1 MTKVAGSRRGGR
13 VAASIIAA
21 VVGLAIVFGIALAL
35 PVPSVGRVAY
45 TASNDLNRILAGLES
60 REVPAGDTTLP
71 ITVGGPSHA
80 PHTLLLLHG
89 YTAEK
94 AIWYQFARHLTGQY
108 RVIIPDLAGH
118 GEARFDPALSYSIP
132 SQADRLSA
140 LLNSLGVRRV
150 VVVGNS
156 MGGQTAAQFTLRHPS
171 QAEALVVMAPAGV
184 KDPQPSLVEK
194 LLANGTN
201 PLVVRSR
208 ADFDQLISLTAAKPP
223 FLPPAVRAALAQE
236 FERRADAYDRIGQ
249 DFLGRDLVE
258 GQLDNISIPCLV
270 IWGEKDEII
279 SPSSAQVWHR
289 HLRNS
294 KLVTMPGIGHLPM
307 LEDPNGS
314 AQVVA
319 QFIATLPSS
328 AERSR

>member
-1 MTKVAGSRRGGR
+1 MVSTRRARPRSGLGLSRRPALGTNSPRRSPGTASAGSGDANNR
-13 VAASIIAA
+13 VTPMRS
-21 VVGLAIVFGIALAL
+21 
-35 PVPSVGRVAY
+35 
-45 TASNDLNRILAGLES
+45 
-60 REVPAGDTTLP
+60 
-71 ITVGGPSHA
+71 
-80 PHTLLLLHG
+80 
-89 YTAEK
+89 
-94 AIWYQFARHLTGQY
+94 
-108 RVIIPDLAGH
+108 
-118 GEARFDPALSYSIP
+118 
-132 SQADRLSA
+132 
-140 LLNSLGVRRV
+140 
-150 VVVGNS
+150 
-156 MGGQTAAQFTLRHPS
+156 AAQQHTRGTRFCAADKPS
-171 QAEALVVMAPAGV
+171 RMAGFMPN
-184 KDPQPSLVEK
+184 D
-194 LLANGTN
+194 

-236 FERRADAYDRIGQ
+236 FERHADAYDRIGQ

-279 SPSSAQVWHR
+279 SPSSAQVWHQ
-289 HLRNS
+289 HLRHS